1 MVLFL
6 EGTQHI
12 IGLMQAKYVIISQ
25 YWKKVVVKSNALLRL
40 PSRLWGLLD
49 STQQIYLLLP
59 KHLLPR
65 FRS

>member
-6 EGTQHI
+6 ERTQRI
-12 IGLMQAKYVIISQ
+12 IGLMQAKYVIVSQ

-49 STQQIYLLLP
+49 STQRLYLLLP
-59 KHLLPR
+59 KCLLPC